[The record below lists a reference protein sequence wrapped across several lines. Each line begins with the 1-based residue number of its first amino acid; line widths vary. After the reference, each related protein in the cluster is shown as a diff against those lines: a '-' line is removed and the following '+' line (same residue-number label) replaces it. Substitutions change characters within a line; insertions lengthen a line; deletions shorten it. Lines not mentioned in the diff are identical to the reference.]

1 MATLP
6 LSPPRTPPESFYEE
20 EVSTSTMKLEMD
32 VDCTS
37 DCSLD
42 SAPCTLEKG
51 DFDAVQTLLS
61 MSKWSPQRRRN
72 LSASS
77 SEGSVVS
84 VPEAVNSGGRISP
97 TQTQAPTV
105 IIADNTRL
113 GVTTPPHTP
122 LPEDSLEQMK
132 STSTQ
137 TSGAAPQATHRSSP
151 VMFTTTPVSSTCSM
165 VAVTTVSTAHTM
177 VTSVSSLPT
186 MTYASHPQPTPS
198 IPSVTAAPQMQSPG
212 YPMMASRSYQVVT
225 PQGQV
230 QTIAGMPLTAH
241 VQIPL
246 PTFLFNPQNFVSGP
260 NGLMVAGPTPTPMVT
275 PSPSTSPSPKLPV
288 PSSGRQPNIVPM
300 VTTTATVSSAHQS
313 VSQHLT
319 PPHTPTPPAM
329 AGMFPSNAVV
339 VVMNS
344 NQQKPPSPVPISTV
358 GGTRLSPLA
367 PAPTSIQDGQTM
379 PNNLPDFSRRRN
391 HVCPYDSCG
400 KTYFKSSHLKA
411 HLRTHTG
418 EKPFKC
424 TWDGCDKRFAR
435 SDELSRHRRTHT
447 GEKKFECP
455 MCNRRFMRSD
465 HLTKHARRHMST
477 KKVPNWQIE
486 VNKLNSMA
494 TANQGLM
501 PLGVIVS
508 PSQSMPQGL

>member
-6 LSPPRTPPESFYEE
+6 LSPPSTPPESFYEE

-77 SEGSVVS
+77 SEGSIAS
-84 VPEAVNSGGRISP
+84 VPEAVNSSGRISP
-97 TQTQAPTV
+97 TQSQASTV
-105 IIADNTRL
+105 VTADNTPL

-137 TSGAAPQATHRSSP
+137 TSGNPPQATHRSSP
-151 VMFTTTPVSSTCSM
+151 VMFTTTPVSSTCSL

-177 VTSVSSLPT
+177 VTSMSSLPA
-186 MTYASHPQPTPS
+186 MTYTSHPQPGPS
-198 IPSVTAAPQMQSPG
+198 ISSVTAAPQMQSHG

-225 PQGQV
+225 PQGQPQHITV
-230 QTIAGMPLTAH
+230 SKTPCPKLRPATEHCSYGHNNSNGQLHPSECRPASHTSPHAH
-241 VQIPL
+241 
-246 PTFLFNPQNFVSGP
+246 
-260 NGLMVAGPTPTPMVT
+260 
-275 PSPSTSPSPKLPV
+275 STSC
-288 PSSGRQPNIVPM
+288 GRD
-300 VTTTATVSSAHQS
+300 
-313 VSQHLT
+313 
-319 PPHTPTPPAM
+319 
-329 AGMFPSNAVV
+329 
-339 VVMNS
+339 
-344 NQQKPPSPVPISTV
+344 VPIQ
-358 GGTRLSPLA
+358 R
-367 PAPTSIQDGQTM
+367 
-379 PNNLPDFSRRRN
+379 
-391 HVCPYDSCG
+391 SCC
-400 KTYFKSSHLKA
+400 
-411 HLRTHTG
+411 

-501 PLGVIVS
+501 PVGVIVS